1 MTTIS
6 TTTIATP
13 TLLQTV
19 HRTLASEIIK
29 LRTVRSS
36 VWLLVAATA
45 FTLLSGPVQAL
56 GEVVTGPSSDVTRA
70 ADSGPMALSIALT
83 GTTTAVLII
92 GVLGVLLV
100 TGEYV
105 PRSIRTTFMLVP
117 GRTHVVVAKM
127 LAGGTRHRCV
137 RRTGCRD
144 RGDRLTGAAVAGRH
158 GRHLEQPQGAAHL
171 GRHRL
176 VSRRV
181 DRPRPGRRLADPEQ
195 ARWLRAPAGSDAR
208 PHPSPGLIPGRAGET
223 VVGLMPASAGAA
235 MVGPDGTNGL
245 GDPVVGFALWT
256 AYMVLCITLSAWV
269 AGRRDA

>member
-83 GTTTAVLII
+83 GTTTAAVII

-100 TGEYV
+100 TGEYM

-117 GRTHVVVAKM
+117 RRTHVVIAKM
-127 LAGGTRHRCV
+127 LAGGLV
-137 RRTGCRD
+137 IAATGV
-144 RGDRLTGAAVAGRH
+144 LAVAIAVTVSLALLSRAGMDVTWSSPQVLRISAATVW
-158 GRHLEQPQGAAHL
+158 HLVGWIVLGQAAGWLTRSKL
-171 GRHRL
+171 GGSALLLGVML
-176 VSRRV
+176 VLT
-181 DRPRPGRRLADPEQ
+181 PL
-195 ARWLRAPAGSDAR
+195 L
-208 PHPSPGLIPGRAGET
+208 GLIPGRTGET
-223 VVGLMPASAGAA
+223 IAGLMPASAGAA
-235 MVGPDGTNGL
+235 MVGPDGTDGL
-245 GDPVVGFALWT
+245 GEPVVGFALWT